1 MDAKQN
7 LLKRKNRFSK
17 IKKTLFFVC
26 LIILPLTQFA
36 LMYVGVNINSIIMSF
51 RKFDPLANEWSWN
64 GLNNFKQ
71 VFNDLKY
78 LPELTHGIWNSIIAF
93 LIPFVIGVSLNL
105 LFSYYIYKRRFGYK
119 FFRIMLF
126 MPSIVMA
133 VIMATILKY
142 YADRF
147 VPDILNTIFNTNLT
161 GFLSNKETIF
171 PTLLIFSCYCGFGV
185 PTLMY
190 VGAMDAISP
199 GVMEAATLDGAGEMR
214 TFFSIVLP
222 QIIPTIS
229 VFVTT
234 SVAAIF
240 TNQLSLYSFYGS
252 SLPYQD
258 ISVIGYYMYRGVAL
272 ATSYAEYPTLAALG
286 LLCTAVTA
294 PAVLLIRRFM
304 ERINP
309 MND

>member
-1 MDAKQN
+1 METKQN
-7 LLKRKNRFSK
+7 LRNRKNRSGK
-17 IKKTLFFVC
+17 IKKTLFFIC
-26 LIILPLTQFA
+26 LVILPLTQFA

-71 VFNDLKY
+71 VFNDLQY
-78 LPELTHGIWNSIIAF
+78 LPELTHGLRNSIKAF
-93 LIPFVIGVSLNL
+93 LIPFIIGVSLNL
-105 LFSYYIYKRRFGYK
+105 LFSYYIYRRRFGYK
-119 FFRIMLF
+119 FFRVMLF

-147 VPDILNTIFNTNLT
+147 VPEVLNTLFDTSMT

-199 GVMEAATLDGAGEMR
+199 SVLESARIDGAGEMR

-234 SVAAIF
+234 AVAAIF
-240 TNQLSLYSFYGS
+240 TNQLNLYSFYAS

-258 ISVIGYYMYRGVAL
+258 ISVIGYYLYRGVAQ

-294 PAVLLIRRFM
+294 PVVLLIRRFM
-304 ERINP
+304 ERMNP
-309 MND
+309 LND